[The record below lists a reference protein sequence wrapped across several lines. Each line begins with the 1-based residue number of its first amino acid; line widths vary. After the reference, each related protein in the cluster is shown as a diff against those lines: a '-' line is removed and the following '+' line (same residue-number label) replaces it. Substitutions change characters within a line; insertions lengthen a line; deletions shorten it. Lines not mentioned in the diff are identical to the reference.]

1 MLDGWIGVAL
11 AHQGSQVPDG
21 SEPNMTNKYLINS
34 SNKIAALSE
43 LFKRQYIQG
52 NKDEALELIEVMETK
67 LKFMRA
73 ELENQ
78 MAVSA

>member
-1 MLDGWIGVAL
+1 
-11 AHQGSQVPDG
+11 
-21 SEPNMTNKYLINS
+21 MTSKYLINS

>member
-1 MLDGWIGVAL
+1 
-11 AHQGSQVPDG
+11 
-21 SEPNMTNKYLINS
+21 MTSKYLINS
-34 SNKIAALSE
+34 SNKIAALSK

-52 NKDEALELIEVMETK
+52 NKDEALELIEIMETK